1 MLNFQIYTGK
11 ADAQQQHG
19 LAHRVVTDLV
29 LPRFAHANH
38 IVYMDNFFSSLPL
51 VDELGKNG
59 VMCCGT
65 YRTGRLGFPAELAN
79 KDNLKQLKRGDS
91 LMRHKG
97 ETTVITWKDKKPVFV
112 VTSAHDNSI
121 VTVNRRNP
129 DGTSEQVTCPYAV
142 AEYNRYM
149 GGVDLSD
156 QLKKYYSYDRK
167 SKRWWLRLFYHL
179 LDLCVVNV
187 YILCVKCYRLNWHPP
202 LKYKCM
208 SQLDF
213 RTQLID
219 HLVNHFT
226 CRKLRGPPITPV
238 VSLVPSGNKIADIRP
253 LGIRAGWCELCSVGP
268 QEDQR

>member
-1 MLNFQIYTGK
+1 
-11 ADAQQQHG
+11 
-19 LAHRVVTDLV
+19 
-29 LPRFAHANH
+29 
-38 IVYMDNFFSSLPL
+38 MDNFFSSLPL

-142 AEYNRYM
+142 AEYNRHV
-149 GGVDLSD
+149 GWVDLSD

-213 RTQLID
+213 RTQLTD
-219 HLVNHFT
+219 RLVNHFT
-226 CRKLRGPPITPV
+226 CRKLCGPPITPV